1 MDQEAGPGQ
10 VELVLRLGRENPRWG
25 YLRIKCELSALG
37 VRLSATTIRTLLRR
51 HGLGPAPRRGMSWS
65 QFLRTQAA
73 GILATDFF
81 TVETVTLRRLYAPFF
96 IEVRSRRVWLAGVSA
111 NPDGVWVAQQARNL
125 ATTWSARQPRFLI
138 RDRDSKFTEPFDEV
152 FGTEGTEVIR
162 TPIRAPRA
170 NAYAERWIRSVRGR
184 VFGLDSRPRTPAP

>member
-1 MDQEAGPGQ
+1 M

-25 YLRIKCELSALG
+25 YLRIKGELSALG

-81 TVETVTLRRLYAPFF
+81 TVETVMLRRLYVLFF

-111 NPDGVWVAQQARNL
+111 NPDGVWVAQQARNM
-125 ATTWSARQPRFLI
+125 AMTWSARQPRFLI
-138 RDRDSKFTEPFDEV
+138 RDRDSKFTGPSDEV
-152 FGTEGTEVIR
+152 FSTEGTEVIR

-170 NAYAERWIRSVRGR
+170 NAYARALDTQRSGR